1 MYIKKRGALVILAMA
16 AALMVVFAASWDGN
30 AIMGSYGDFPAS
42 GYYAACNSFPRNS
55 SVEVTNLENGRSVT
69 VLVTRGLDSPG
80 VFMMLSVDA
89 ANALGVGSGRVVR
102 VRAAEP
108 KSALELSPSGSGR
121 ASDPDFNPKLLAQ
134 EELRRL
140 GYQLE
145 LPAQPLPVSPAPA
158 SSAEPPAAAALPSAS
173 APQAAAVAAPS
184 PASAAPA
191 AAPVVDARPAAQ
203 PAASA
208 ALAALPES
216 PSPPAAASEAPELVN
231 GKKPKPVRTLYLPQ
245 LPEPGVPPL
254 IAKPAPTEAP
264 AALSA
269 APASPAGPEVLSM
282 ALPQPDETPIRVAPA
297 AVPKRYEAP
306 AFLPDYY
313 AGRQANKPSPAPEL
327 SLAEPSLEG
336 AALAGPL
343 ADESPEALVGV
354 KPSGLG
360 VAATAPLA
368 APSAPAD
375 AAIKAA
381 ERAEAFARAHP
392 SMAPGAQG
400 PALAWPELEA
410 DEIPDAILARVAS
423 PRPDVP
429 STSLAEGELRIEDPS
444 APVAIAKTT
453 PTLDAAETRV
463 ALAEAEGQKP
473 EALAEKPQVQAAAPA
488 DTIIALEPS
497 SPRPPESAPSQ
508 APAASAAPV
517 SVTPPAASAAAA
529 PIAAAPAAAPARAE
543 EKAPVPGLLAKGKFY
558 IQVAAYRSLSGAQDA
573 GSSLQ
578 RSGHVIVI
586 EPGSDKGGSL
596 WRVYVGPLSR
606 DESGVAL
613 VRVRSLGF
621 KDAFLKQGI

>member
-80 VFMMLSVDA
+80 IFMMLSVDA
-89 ANALGVGSGRVVR
+89 ANALGISSGRVVR

-108 KSALELSPSGSGR
+108 KSALELRPSGSGR

-134 EELRRL
+134 DELRRL

-145 LPAQPLPVSPAPA
+145 LPAQPVPVTPAPA
-158 SSAEPPAAAALPSAS
+158 VSVQVPAASAAQAS
-173 APQAAAVAAPS
+173 AP
-184 PASAAPA
+184 AAPA
-191 AAPVVDARPAAQ
+191 AAPAVNVRPAAQ
-203 PAASA
+203 PAATA
-208 ALAALPES
+208 ATAALPES
-216 PSPPAAASEAPELVN
+216 PSPPVVASEAPELVN

-254 IAKPAPTEAP
+254 IAKPAPAEAP
-264 AALSA
+264 AAASVLPPATASA
-269 APASPAGPEVLSM
+269 PGPEVLGM

-297 AVPKRYEAP
+297 ASPKRYDAP

-313 AGRQANKPSPAPEL
+313 AGRQANKPAPAPEL
-327 SLAEPSLEG
+327 SLAEPSLER
-336 AALAGPL
+336 AALAGPT
-343 ADESPEALVGV
+343 AEESPEALVGA
-354 KPSGLG
+354 KPSSLG
-360 VAATAPLA
+360 VALNAPLA

-375 AAIKAA
+375 AEIRAA

-392 SMAPGAQG
+392 TMVPGAQG

-410 DEIPDAILARVAS
+410 DEIPVAILARVAS
-423 PRPDVP
+423 PRPEVP

-473 EALAEKPQVQAAAPA
+473 EALAERPQVQAAAPA

-497 SPRPPESAPSQ
+497 SPRPPEAAPVQ
-508 APAASAAPV
+508 APAPAVAAAPV
-517 SVTPPAASAAAA
+517 SVTPPAASVATA
-529 PIAAAPAAAPARAE
+529 PIAAAPATAPARVE
-543 EKAPVPGLLAKGKFY
+543 EKAPMPSLLAKGKFY

-586 EPGSDKGGSL
+586 EPGSDKSGAL